1 MTAVWVASL
10 GGMLLLCLGML
21 VGTSWADQMLG
32 ERYRHLAIER
42 RELNEWRHALQEAN
56 RHCVWCG
63 DSIAPTGDFSRVGGR
78 VSAVTRG
85 DPLGAGTAHAV
96 AACR

>member
-1 MTAVWVASL
+1 MTAVWVAGL
-10 GGMLLLCLGML
+10 GGVLLLCLGAL
-21 VGTSWADQMLG
+21 VGTSWTNQALS

-78 VSAVTRG
+78 VSAVTCG
-85 DPLGAGTAHAV
+85 DPLGTITAHAV
-96 AACR
+96 GARR